1 MNDKDFGFIVMTILA
16 NLYSWFPAI
25 YLFIWFIV
33 MTILIV
39 MVFSYNA
46 IQFIPWVILFALISI
61 LPIVLWRLIR

>member
-1 MNDKDFGFIVMTILA
+1 MNDKDFGFIIMTILA

-25 YLFIWFIV
+25 YLFIWFIA

-61 LPIVLWRLIR
+61 LPIILWRLIR